1 MPRPVPVED
10 VLAAARYSLYHD
22 VSNALA
28 ASVSNANPRRRLGAL
43 KSWLY
48 ALQHAL
54 PQLDGGAAAA
64 GMGELLAGL
73 HAFGDSLPT
82 QDEWMQ
88 MLAHCGF
95 PDAVRRH
102 SHVL

>member
-1 MPRPVPVED
+1 MAP
-10 VLAAARYSLYHD
+10 S
-22 VSNALA
+22 
-28 ASVSNANPRRRLGAL
+28 
-43 KSWLY
+43 
-48 ALQHAL
+48 
-54 PQLDGGAAAA
+54 GAAAA

-95 PDAVRRH
+95 PDAVHRQAFYLPFSFFRRVCVPAVA
-102 SHVL
+102 STLLTCSPC